1 MRCASGFAFILGMV
15 LLVPALATA
24 QNTPPVADAGPDQDI
39 LTGRTRDEV
48 D

>member
-1 MRCASGFAFILGMV
+1 MRARLVALSVCFLV
-15 LLVPALATA
+15 LPALATA
-24 QNTPPVADAGPDQDI
+24 QNTPPIADAGPDQDI